1 MQCDK
6 GTRRLLHLFRKVQL
20 KHLNLIP
27 VSSSLL
33 QLFCLRFA
41 LSVLKEWEWIL
52 LATLL
57 LSIRVSL
64 RYPFSRRMRKSASN
78 STFSILR
85 KELRDGS
92 LQSLLG
98 GSSYFVPSTDPDPLL
113 SSFMFS
119 PSVVDE
125 PHSVLPT
132 SSVETS
138 PVKESTIED
147 STIRY
152 SPRPMVS
159 DKEQEEKSR
168 RCEFVRSLV
177 MSTILD
183 EL

>member
-1 MQCDK
+1 MASESWSSRLS
-6 GTRRLLHLFRKVQL
+6 RRYLIKPNVYEEAELEDDSKAEFMCPFCAEDFDVLGLCCHVDEEHPVETKNGVCPVCAKRVGMDIHYVQRK
-20 KHLNLIP
+20 
-27 VSSSLL
+27 
-33 QLFCLRFA
+33 
-41 LSVLKEWEWIL
+41 
-52 LATLL
+52 
-57 LSIRVSL
+57 
-64 RYPFSRRMRKSASN
+64 RRMRKSASN

-152 SPRPMVS
+152 SPRRFIS
-159 DKEQEEKSR
+159 TH
-168 RCEFVRSLV
+168 FVLQLS
-177 MSTILD
+177 S
-183 EL
+183 